1 MKSRLNIWR
10 RLERFSLFR
19 DVLPES
25 IHQIGRCVV
34 LGFSGESIEKGPVFI
49 PDTTPREPPN
59 RSICRVAE
67 QASQG
72 GNVGGPT
79 LGVEHARMKLKEA
92 VFVAPENRRHVA
104 VQDKVIRIR
113 QSFAVGDAQHY
124 VTESG
129 IA

>member
-1 MKSRLNIWR
+1 M
-10 RLERFSLFR
+10 
-19 DVLPES
+19 
-25 IHQIGRCVV
+25 Q
-34 LGFSGESIEKGPVFI
+34 
-49 PDTTPREPPN
+49 
-59 RSICRVAE
+59 
-67 QASQG
+67 
-72 GNVGGPT
+72 
-79 LGVEHARMKLKEA
+79 LKEA

>member
-1 MKSRLNIWR
+1 M
-10 RLERFSLFR
+10 
-19 DVLPES
+19 
-25 IHQIGRCVV
+25 
-34 LGFSGESIEKGPVFI
+34 
-49 PDTTPREPPN
+49 
-59 RSICRVAE
+59 
-67 QASQG
+67 
-72 GNVGGPT
+72 GPT
-79 LGVEHARMKLKEA
+79 FGVEHARMKLKEA